1 MAAATTLHPNEMPSD
16 IRWMNA
22 ATIALAWLALA
33 IVVAGALTW
42 ASRQPTF
49 HIRQLT
55 IDGEL
60 HRNNLPTVRANALPR
75 ITGDYF
81 SVDLRQARE
90 VFESVPW
97 VRQAVVRRVWPNELR
112 VTLEEHQPAAYWS
125 HDERDDQLVNV
136 QGEVFDA
143 NVGDV
148 EDEQLPTL
156 KAPSSATAEQ
166 AQQMLSML
174 NQLKPVLAPL
184 GADIDTLELND
195 RGTWSVLLT
204 DDAVIQ
210 LGRGTPE
217 EIIERTARFVRT
229 LPQLQ
234 AQYGQPLAYADLRY
248 PKGYAV
254 QLRGLTTLQENSV
267 VKPGAAPRQ

>member
-1 MAAATTLHPNEMPSD
+1 MSAAATHHPNEMPSD

-22 ATIALAWLALA
+22 ATMALAWVALA
-33 IVVAGALTW
+33 IVVAGMLTW
-42 ASRQPTF
+42 VSRQPQF
-49 HIRQLT
+49 HIRKLT
-55 IDGEL
+55 IEGEL
-60 HRNNLPTVRANALPR
+60 HRNNLPTVQANALPR

-81 SVDLRQARE
+81 SVDLRQARD

-148 EDEQLPTL
+148 EDEHLPTL
-156 KAPSSATAEQ
+156 KAPTSATAEQ
-166 AQQMLSML
+166 AQQMLNML
-174 NQLKPVLAPL
+174 NLLKPVLAPL

-210 LGRGTPE
+210 LGRGSTE
-217 EIIERTARFVRT
+217 ELIERTARFVRT

-267 VKPGAAPRQ
+267 VKPGATPRQ

>member
-1 MAAATTLHPNEMPSD
+1 MSAATTLHPNEMPSD